1 MTRHTQ
7 RPRPSVR
14 HCMLAAVAAVAL
26 SACEPQPEDA
36 AGAGTAAPTAGESG
50 TWAGAAGTAA
60 AATAGGQ
67 DRISMAECSTPAQGR
82 VHFDIGDS
90 VLAVPAQDVRE
101 VIPVGMQAP
110 LQQEAVTARLREL
123 AAEGA
128 GCPEKPME
136 AVLLLL
142 GGDTGN
148 PLLEGTIG
156 VLRSPPGTITAQF
169 AKLTRDLQQ
178 NPTQNCR
185 QLNGELIACVGTETI
200 GQRETPVMY
209 VITTNTSRRLN
220 TGGPLAARCVLEN
233 EAVRGCNIVDQ
244 LPGNLTVDA
253 ALNAGTYSTEG
264 LAAAHQAALA
274 RVQSLRR

>member
-1 MTRHTQ
+1 MTRNAPMQT
-7 RPRPSVR
+7 RRALR
-14 HCMLAAVAAVAL
+14 GCTLAALAAVAL
-26 SACEPQPEDA
+26 SACEAGPEDA
-36 AGAGTAAPTAGESG
+36 PEAAAAPAAPAAGQ
-50 TWAGAAGTAA
+50 AGAAAPGA
-60 AATAGGQ
+60 Q
-67 DRISMAECSTPAQGR
+67 DRISMAECGTPAEGR
-82 VHFDIGDS
+82 VHFEIGEA

-123 AAEGA
+123 AAQGS
-128 GCPEKPME
+128 GCPEQPME

-142 GGDTGN
+142 GGNAGN

-156 VLRSPPGTITAQF
+156 VLRSPPGSITAQF
-169 AKLTRDLQQ
+169 AQLTRNLQQ

-185 QLNGELIACVGTETI
+185 QLNGQLIACVGTETI

-209 VITTNTSRRLN
+209 VITTDPGETLN
-220 TGGPLAARCVLEN
+220 TGGPLAARCVLEG
-233 EAVRGCNIVDQ
+233 ETVRGCNIVDQ

-253 ALNAGTYSTEG
+253 TLNAGTYSTES
-264 LAAAHQAALA
+264 LAAAHDAALA

>member
-7 RPRPSVR
+7 APRLSVR
-14 HCMLAAVAAVAL
+14 GWAFAAVAAVAL
-26 SACEPQPEDA
+26 SACEPGPEDA
-36 AGAGTAAPTAGESG
+36 PDAAAAP
-50 TWAGAAGTAA
+50 AAGQAATAA
-60 AATAGGQ
+60 AAGTGQ

-82 VHFDIGDS
+82 VHFDVGDA

-101 VIPVGMQAP
+101 VVPAGMQAP

-123 AAEGA
+123 AAAGS

-136 AVLLLL
+136 AMLLLV
-142 GGDTGN
+142 GGDAGN

-169 AKLTRDLQQ
+169 AKLTRDLQR

-185 QLNGELIACVGTETI
+185 QLNGRLIACVGTETI

-209 VITTNTSRRLN
+209 VITTDPSETLN
-220 TGGPLAARCVLEN
+220 TGGPLAARCVLEG
-233 EAVRGCNIVDQ
+233 EAIRGCNIVDQ
-244 LPGNLTVDA
+244 LPGNLTIDA
-253 ALNAGTYSTEG
+253 ALNAGTYTTES
-264 LAAAHQAALA
+264 LASAHQAALA

>member
-1 MTRHTQ
+1 MTRHIQ
-7 RPRPSVR
+7 LHRSARS
-14 HCMLAAVAAVAL
+14 CALAALAALAL
-26 SACEPQPEDA
+26 TACGSASEDAPEAAQVPAAGQGGAA
-36 AGAGTAAPTAGESG
+36 AGAGAGP
-50 TWAGAAGTAA
+50 
-60 AATAGGQ
+60 Q
-67 DRISMAECSTPAQGR
+67 DRISMAECATPAQGR
-82 VHFDIGDS
+82 VHFDVGDA

-101 VIPVGMQAP
+101 VIPAGMQAP

-123 AAEGA
+123 AAQGS

-142 GGDTGN
+142 GGDAGN

-169 AKLTRDLQQ
+169 AQLTRDLQR

-185 QLNGELIACVGTETI
+185 PLNGQLIACVGTETV

-209 VITTNTSRRLN
+209 VISTDPGRTLN
-220 TGGPLAARCVLEN
+220 TGGPLAARCVLEG

-244 LPGNLTVDA
+244 LPGDLTVDA
-253 ALNAGTYSTEG
+253 ALNPGTYSTAS

>member
-7 RPRPSVR
+7 AFRPSVR
-14 HCMLAAVAAVAL
+14 RCALAALAATAL
-26 SACEPQPEDA
+26 SACQPSPEDA
-36 AGAGTAAPTAGESG
+36 PEAAATPTTGQ
-50 TWAGAAGTAA
+50 AGAAAA
-60 AATAGGQ
+60 GAGQ
-67 DRISMAECSTPAQGR
+67 DRISMAECATPAQGR
-82 VHFDIGDS
+82 VHIEIGDA

-101 VIPVGMQAP
+101 VIPAGMQAP

-123 AAEGA
+123 AAQGA
-128 GCPEKPME
+128 GCPEQPMD
-136 AVLLLL
+136 AVLLLIA
-142 GGDTGN
+142 GETGN

-169 AKLTRDLQQ
+169 AELTRNLQR

-185 QLNGELIACVGTETI
+185 QLNGQLIACVGTETV

-209 VITTNTSRRLN
+209 VISTVPTETLN
-220 TGGPLAARCVLEN
+220 TGGPLAARCVIQGES
-233 EAVRGCNIVDQ
+233 VRGCNIVDQ

-253 ALNAGTYSTEG
+253 ALNPGTYSSES
-264 LAAAHQAALA
+264 LAAAHEAALA